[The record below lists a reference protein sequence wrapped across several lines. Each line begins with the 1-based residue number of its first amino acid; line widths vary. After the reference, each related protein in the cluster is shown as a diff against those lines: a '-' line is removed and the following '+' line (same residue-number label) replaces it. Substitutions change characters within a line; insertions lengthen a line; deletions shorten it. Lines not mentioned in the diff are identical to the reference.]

1 MSLLIETS
9 SDKVPA
15 PGSKSASRRMYD
27 RLSGSQFLVLKPN
40 VFALRVSRPPCSRV
54 ACFLV
59 LRVSL
64 FRLGSQLCFCGQA
77 ARAGPRNRS
86 GEECALFGTNPR
98 LQILRSRRI
107 MNRFQCNWVQNE
119 AVVFVVRFP
128 GTPGSH
134 LTARGAKN
142 STEAKTH
149 SKNTA
154 RQHFF

>member
-1 MSLLIETS
+1 MFVLNFTLGCVL
-9 SDKVPA
+9 VPV
-15 PGSKSASRRMYD
+15 SALFGRPTPEPLERMHD
-27 RLSGSQFLVLKPN
+27 RLPDSRFLVLKP
-40 VFALRVSRPPCSRV
+40 RRSPYSRV
-54 ACFLV
+54 ACFLL

-64 FRLGSQLCFCGQA
+64 FILGSQLCFCGQA

-128 GTPGSH
+128 ATPGSH
-134 LTARGAKN
+134 LAAKGAKN
-142 STEAKTH
+142 STQVKTH